1 MGSSKNN
8 NYSLPL
14 LEIYT
19 VQISPNIQE
28 IKGLRKKINTDFTEL
43 MNFQVKERILVK
55 GVRFVLKPCFN
66 AFY

>member
-14 LEIYT
+14 LEIHT
-19 VQISPNIQE
+19 VQISSHIQE

-43 MNFQVKERILVK
+43 MNVQVKERILVK
-55 GVRFVLKPCFN
+55 GVRFVLKPCCN
-66 AFY
+66 ALY